1 MICISLIDTIFIS
14 KLNLFFL
21 SFYKYEGVFI
31 SLNYL
36 EPFHQMHRNQFHET
50 VAQISCLLCFVQ
62 CCLSNSVPV
71 HTGQG
76 LYHQTPSPA
85 QILVFTDLLRVFLL
99 LLLDCAVWFLLLL
112 LGYFLEIGA
121 HVSKTGFKPETAL
134 NF

>member
-1 MICISLIDTIFIS
+1 
-14 KLNLFFL
+14 
-21 SFYKYEGVFI
+21 
-31 SLNYL
+31 
-36 EPFHQMHRNQFHET
+36 MHRNLFHGT
-50 VAQISCLLCFVQ
+50 FPQISCLLCFVQ

-76 LYHQTPSPA
+76 LYHQATSPA

-121 HVSKTGFKPETAL
+121 HVSQDGLQT
-134 NF
+134 

>member
-1 MICISLIDTIFIS
+1 
-14 KLNLFFL
+14 
-21 SFYKYEGVFI
+21 
-31 SLNYL
+31 
-36 EPFHQMHRNQFHET
+36 MHRNQFHET
-50 VAQISCLLCFVQ
+50 VAQISCLLCFIH

-76 LYHQTPSPA
+76 LYHQAPSPA

-112 LGYFLEIGA
+112 LGYFLEIGTR
-121 HVSKTGFKPETAL
+121 VSKTGFKPEMAL